1 MLIHT
6 AVPPRRNN
14 HLHTAEVFFKY
25 VTLLCC
31 CQVSHHPPISVCY
44 AESRN
49 FIFSQDA
56 RIKTKFWGKSMEFQP
71 TGNYCCA
78 FQKILMDIFGNE
90 FGHIRAFI
98 GAGRLTIAIRLQ
110 ADEHRIWIWS
120 LLGVEVFIFA
130 LVSRRASC
138 SKLLFPWA
146 KNDWYIQQMT
156 YFQFSA
162 EGYRLFPI

>member
-6 AVPPRRNN
+6 AVPPHRNN
-14 HLHTAEVFFKY
+14 HMHTAQLLFKC
-25 VTLLCC
+25 VTLLVCF

-71 TGNYCCA
+71 TGNYHCVSR
-78 FQKILMDIFGNE
+78 KVLMGVFGNE

-98 GAGRLTIAIRLQ
+98 GAGRLSIAIRLQ
-110 ADEHRIWIWS
+110 ADEHGIWIWF
-120 LLGVEVFIFA
+120 LLGVEVFVFA
-130 LVSRRASC
+130 LVSRLASC
-138 SKLLFPWA
+138 PKLITCFSYLGQKMVGVFSK
-146 KNDWYIQQMT
+146 
-156 YFQFSA
+156 
-162 EGYRLFPI
+162 

>member
-6 AVPPRRNN
+6 AVPPHRNN
-14 HLHTAEVFFKY
+14 NMHATEILFKC
-25 VTLLCC
+25 VTLLVCC

-71 TGNYCCA
+71 TGNYRCA
-78 FQKILMDIFGNE
+78 SWKVLMDIFGNE

-98 GAGRLTIAIRLQ
+98 GSGRLSIGYKLMNIESGFGSCWGWRCLFLHLCPDWPPVQ
-110 ADEHRIWIWS
+110 S
-120 LLGVEVFIFA
+120 LSHASLSLGRKW
-130 LVSRRASC
+130 LVYSA
-138 SKLLFPWA
+138 
-146 KNDWYIQQMT
+146 ND
-156 YFQFSA
+156 
-162 EGYRLFPI
+162 LFPI

>member
-6 AVPPRRNN
+6 AVPPHRNN
-14 HLHTAEVFFKY
+14 HIHTAEVFFKCL
-25 VTLLCC
+25 TLLVCC

-71 TGNYCCA
+71 TGNYHCA
-78 FQKILMDIFGNE
+78 SQEVLMVVFENE

-98 GAGRLTIAIRLQ
+98 GAGRLSTVIRLQ
-110 ADEHRIWIWS
+110 AEEHSFWIWITMHGH
-120 LLGVEVFIFA
+120 LNVKFFL
-130 LVSRRASC
+130 
-138 SKLLFPWA
+138 
-146 KNDWYIQQMT
+146 Y
-156 YFQFSA
+156 QFLHTINA
-162 EGYRLFPI
+162 PHCN

>member
-1 MLIHT
+1 MHS
-6 AVPPRRNN
+6 
-14 HLHTAEVFFKY
+14 AEVLFKC
-25 VTLLCC
+25 VTLLVCC

-78 FQKILMDIFGNE
+78 SRKILMDVFGNE

-98 GAGRLTIAIRLQ
+98 GAGRLSIAIKLQ
-110 ADEHRIWIWS
+110 ADEHRIWIWF
-120 LLGVEVFIFA
+120 LLGGGGVCFA
-130 LVSRRASC
+130 LMSRLASC
-138 SKLLFPWA
+138 PKLITCIAFLGQNMIGVFSK
-146 KNDWYIQQMT
+146 
-156 YFQFSA
+156 
-162 EGYRLFPI
+162 